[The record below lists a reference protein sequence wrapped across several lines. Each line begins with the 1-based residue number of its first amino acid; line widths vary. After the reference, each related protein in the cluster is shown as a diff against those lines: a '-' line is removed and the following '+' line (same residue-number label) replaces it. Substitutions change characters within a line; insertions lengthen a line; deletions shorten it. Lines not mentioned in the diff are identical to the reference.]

1 MLPPRVEAAMTRLR
15 TLIPASILLL
25 NATGMALANGRFEH
39 LAVYLEQTIEDEDCE
54 IAFEAISGTG
64 GLTALKVLAPN
75 GRVVID
81 FKAPDSRL
89 GMRQIV
95 LESPEPK
102 NDGRLQ
108 AEFPPGAYHFT
119 GTLPTGANI
128 EGEATLSH
136 AFPGTARALQ
146 PRADQHDV
154 PIGNM
159 QIKWK
164 PVSNASAYVLT
175 VEHEKTGQELRAT
188 LAGNATTFTIPEGFL
203 APGLQYKLAIS
214 TVGKDGNRTVSE
226 IAFTT
231 AAKK

>member
-1 MLPPRVEAAMTRLR
+1 MAILQ

-25 NATGMALANGRFEH
+25 NFHGMALANNRFER

-54 IAFEAISGTG
+54 IAFEAISGTE
-64 GLTALKVLAPN
+64 GLTALKVTAPN
-75 GRVVID
+75 GRTVID
-81 FKAPDSRL
+81 FKAPDSKL

-119 GTLPTGANI
+119 GTLPMGATI

-136 AFPGTARALQ
+136 AFPGTARVLQ

-154 PIGNM
+154 PVSNM
-159 QIKWK
+159 QVKWK
-164 PVSNASAYVLT
+164 PVPNASAYVLT
-175 VEHEKTGQELRAT
+175 VEHEKTGRELRAM
-188 LAGNATTFTIPEGFL
+188 LAGNATTFIIPDGYL
-203 APGLQYKLAIS
+203 VPGLRYKLAIS

-226 IAFTT
+226 IDFTT
-231 AAKK
+231 VAKK